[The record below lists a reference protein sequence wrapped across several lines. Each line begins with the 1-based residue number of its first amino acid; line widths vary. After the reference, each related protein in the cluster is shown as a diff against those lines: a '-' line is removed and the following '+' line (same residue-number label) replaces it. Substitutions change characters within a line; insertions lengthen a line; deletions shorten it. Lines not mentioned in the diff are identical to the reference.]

1 MNHLIRPATTQSE
14 TIVVTPASA
23 GWQYLSFRVVALAAG
38 QGYTIDTG
46 GEEMA
51 LVPLQGS
58 GLVQVGGR
66 NFSFSAAAVFVGPPS
81 LVYAPPGQT
90 IRVTAQTAFEF
101 AVGGAPADGQIWRAV
116 DPRGGDQV

>member
-58 GLVQVGGR
+58 GLVQVGDEEFQLQR
-66 NFSFSAAAVFVGPPS
+66 SSVFVGPPS
-81 LVYAPPGQT
+81 LVYAPPARRSGSQH
-90 IRVTAQTAFEF
+90 RRPSSLRS
-101 AVGGAPADGQIWRAV
+101 AVRRPRANMAC
-116 DPRGGDQV
+116 D

>member
-1 MNHLIRPATTQSE
+1 MNHLIRPATTQSD

-66 NFSFSAAAVFVGPPS
+66 NFSFSAAASLLARRRSSMRRRARRSGSRHRRPS
-81 LVYAPPGQT
+81 SLPSAA
-90 IRVTAQTAFEF
+90 RRR
-101 AVGGAPADGQIWRAV
+101 RANMACA
-116 DPRGGDQV
+116 